1 MDPHEILSMLNNS
14 DDNVDWNNSED
25 EDSTD
30 GEEEI
35 LTVLDWL
42 NVAEVSSFCFLG
54 CITDCLL
61 IAGLLVVL

>member
-1 MDPHEILSMLNNS
+1 MDPHKVLSML
-14 DDNVDWNNSED
+14 DDDVDWNNSED

-30 GEEEI
+30 GEENLI
-35 LTVLDWL
+35 LTVSDWL
-42 NVAEVSSFCFLG
+42 NVAKVSSFCFLG